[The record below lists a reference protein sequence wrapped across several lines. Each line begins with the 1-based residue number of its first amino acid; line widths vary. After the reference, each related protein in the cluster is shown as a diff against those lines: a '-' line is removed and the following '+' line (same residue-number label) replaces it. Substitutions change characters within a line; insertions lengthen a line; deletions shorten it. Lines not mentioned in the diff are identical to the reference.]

1 MMSSST
7 KDPLVRVA
15 DRKSEAVFSHP
26 LNPRSQMFWVPLSD
40 AVGMQRAG
48 VHLIRLPP
56 DKESAIYHSHTAE
69 EEWIFILSGRGI
81 SEIGD
86 QEHEVG
92 PGDFMGFA
100 TPSVGHH
107 LRNESDEDLVYLVG
121 GERRDLEIAEF
132 PRLGKVVLRVG
143 QRADVVDKS
152 QIRRFWPPEKVPGV
166 EEV

>member
-1 MMSSST
+1 MSVKS
-7 KDPLVRVA
+7 DGPLVKVEG
-15 DRKSEAVFSHP
+15 RKPETVFSHP
-26 LNPRSQMFWVPLSD
+26 LNSRSEMHWVPLSD
-40 AVGMQRAG
+40 ATGLKRTG
-48 VHLIRLPP
+48 VHLIRIPP
-56 DKESAIYHSHTAE
+56 GKESAIFHTHASE

-81 SEIGD
+81 AEIGEA
-86 QEHEVG
+86 EHEVG

-107 LRNESDEDLVYLVG
+107 LRNDAQEDLVYLVG

-152 QIRRFWPPEKVPGV
+152 NVRRFWPPEKAPGT